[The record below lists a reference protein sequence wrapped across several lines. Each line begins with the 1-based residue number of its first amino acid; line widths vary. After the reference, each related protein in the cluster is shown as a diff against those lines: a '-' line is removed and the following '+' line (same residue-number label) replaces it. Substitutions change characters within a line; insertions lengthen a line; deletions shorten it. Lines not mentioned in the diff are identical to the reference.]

1 MAGFLDE
8 FIKSYGPEVSQQLAS
23 NLGINK
29 KTALQIIPQV
39 VPLVLGGLQRQK
51 EQFGGAPRV
60 DHILDK
66 YGSADVLKNIGGLFA
81 SKVNDTSVDAK
92 LGGLLGDSGVQATD
106 MIANKFK
113 LDPSIAM
120 KIIPMLAP
128 IILGALTH
136 KRDNTGLGSSGIGA
150 LLDQDGDGSILD
162 DVAGFLTGSL
172 SGSGSSSTGNV
183 LGSILGGLFGKK
195 K

>member
-1 MAGFLDE
+1 MPGFIDE
-8 FIKSYGPEVSQQLAS
+8 FVKTYGPEVSKQMAS

-29 KTALQIIPQV
+29 KTALNILPQV

-60 DHILDK
+60 DHILNK
-66 YGSADVLKNIGGLFA
+66 YGSADVLHDIGGLFA
-81 SKVNDTSVDAK
+81 SRVNDAK
-92 LGGLLGDSGVQATD
+92 LDPQLGGLLGNSGTQATN
-106 MIANKFK
+106 MLANKFK

-120 KIIPMLAP
+120 KIIPLLAP

-136 KRDNTGLGSSGIGA
+136 KRDNAGMGSTGIAS

-162 DVAGFLTGSL
+162 DVAGFLMG
-172 SGSGSSSTGNV
+172 GSGASSPAGNV
-183 LGSILGGLFGKK
+183 IGNILGGLFGKK
-195 K
+195 R